1 MLKNIIIS
9 LGGIVLLSL
18 ISGCSTKSHHT
29 SHEYL
34 GYVPDLKT
42 VDLERNEYEH
52 RRLTTIPT
60 VNNIGEATL
69 YNAAELEKHSPNLTK
84 NIIVTSIVD
93 VDDLQQSSDFGRL
106 YSDSMITNF
115 KRLGWNVIDFRGKNL
130 IAKTR
135 EGEFY
140 LNRSQLKNTPADSV
154 VFVGTYGNYYSN
166 EIHHK
171 YHTKG
176 LLINVRLLDKST
188 NQVLSASNVQLN
200 DMNAYDLAQQSNCTD
215 LGCCNIKG
223 CSEEETQ
230 FNITLEKDDCKNDAR
245 CECENPDECIGTCLG
260 KCKPP
265 KASGTKEI

>member
-1 MLKNIIIS
+1 MLKNVIMS

-18 ISGCSTKSHHT
+18 ITGCSTKSHHT

-34 GYVPDLKT
+34 GYLPDLKT

-52 RRLTTIPT
+52 RRLTAIPD

-69 YNAAELEKHSPNLTK
+69 YNAAELEKHSPGLTK
-84 NIIVTSIVD
+84 NVIVTSMVD
-93 VDDLQQSSDFGRL
+93 VDDFSQSSDFGRL

-115 KRLGWNVIDFRGKNL
+115 KRLGWNVIDFRGVNL
-130 IAKTR
+130 IAETK

-140 LNRSQLKNTPADSV
+140 LNRAQLKNTPADSV

-166 EIHHK
+166 GRDDKHHA
-171 YHTKG
+171 KG

-200 DMNAYDLAQQSNCTD
+200 DMNAYDLAQRSNCTD
-215 LGCCNIKG
+215 LGCG
-223 CSEEETQ
+223 CGAEETN
-230 FNITLEKDDCKNDAR
+230 FNIALEKDDCKNDAR
-245 CECENPDECIGTCLG
+245 CECENPDKCLGTCLG
-260 KCKPP
+260 KCKP
-265 KASGTKEI
+265 ATSSDAKEI